1 MAHAQKNDALLQARQ
16 AAQLT
21 QIGLAGRS
29 GVSQSVISSM
39 EGGHVPGALVSA
51 ITIARA
57 LGTTVEVLFGALVVT
72 QTNADAPQPPT
83 SPTSRT
89 KKPTRSRSAKA
100 PGPARAAPPRSKR
113 APKARA
119 A

>member
-1 MAHAQKNDALLQARQ
+1 MNTDNAFRRARL
-16 AAQLT
+16 AA
-21 QIGLAGRS
+21 GLDQDVLARLS
-29 GVSQSVISSM
+29 GVPQGTISRVERGSDPRLSTAM
-39 EGGHVPGALVSA
+39 RLAASLGRPVEEVFSDHVSTL
-51 ITIARA
+51 
-57 LGTTVEVLFGALVVT
+57 
-72 QTNADAPQPPT
+72 APTPSPTSPSPT
-83 SPTSRT
+83 SPTSRA